1 LPLTMAILE
10 GMLIRSGA
18 DEIYILPL
26 SSVVESIKPKA
37 EDIHT
42 INDSGV
48 VLRVR
53 DELLPV
59 IPLYHLFGIEPVSTD
74 ITDGI
79 VVIVQTNGKKA
90 ALCVDELV
98 GQQQVVVKN
107 LESNYRKVPGVSG
120 ATILGNGRVSLILDI
135 PGLLQH
141 HASAITA

>member
-1 LPLTMAILE
+1 MAILE